1 MYPELHGTKNLD
13 TEYAQSSSVPTDTPN
28 SLFFIHICINGILIH
43 TMQKIKIKVICSQT
57 FQLFFKHLPD
67 VGIRT
72 YVIFCFQIITVT
84 GITIYH
90 VILFDMRCFMELRIL
105 RYFLEVARRGNI
117 TRAAEHLHVSQPTLS
132 RQLKDLEEE
141 LGKKLFVR
149 SNYSVKLT
157 DEGMLLRT
165 RAEDILDMVDKT
177 TDEFKALDEISGG
190 DIRIGCAESDSM
202 KYLIRAAKAL
212 QRKYPRIRY
221 HIYSSGTDSVN
232 ERLDKGLLD
241 FAVIVQE
248 VDLSKYN
255 YLEIPSV
262 DSWGLLMRRDDP
274 LAGQTSI
281 GADDLLN
288 LPIIISRQ
296 GVAED
301 FPKWL
306 GEKQDKL
313 NIVATYDLI
322 FNASLMVKEGLGC
335 ALGFDKLIYTGA
347 DSELCFR
354 PLEPELTTPMYV
366 IWKKYQMFTPVAEKL
381 LDELKGQFSKL

>member
-1 MYPELHGTKNLD
+1 
-13 TEYAQSSSVPTDTPN
+13 
-28 SLFFIHICINGILIH
+28 
-43 TMQKIKIKVICSQT
+43 
-57 FQLFFKHLPD
+57 
-67 VGIRT
+67 
-72 YVIFCFQIITVT
+72 
-84 GITIYH
+84 
-90 VILFDMRCFMELRIL
+90 MELRVL
-105 RYFLEVARRGNI
+105 RYFLEVARRGNV

-141 LGKKLFVR
+141 LGKKLFIR

-157 DEGMLLRT
+157 DEGKLLRT

-190 DIRIGCAESDSM
+190 DIHIGCAESDGI

-212 QRKYPRIRY
+212 QDKYPRIRY
-221 HIYSSGTDSVN
+221 HIYSGGTDSVN

-255 YLEIPSV
+255 YLKIPSV
-262 DSWGLLMRRDDP
+262 DSWGLLIRRDNP
-274 LAGQTSI
+274 LASRTSI
-281 GADDLLN
+281 QADDLLS

-335 ALGFDKLIYTGA
+335 ALGFNKLIHTGA
-347 DSELCFR
+347 DSELCFL

-366 IWKKYQMFTPVAEKL
+366 IWKKYQVFTPVAEKL
-381 LDELKGQFSKL
+381 LYELKTQFSKDMHTENEAK